1 MSKTFRDW
9 SLDQA
14 LLLPPSVHD
23 FVRPD
28 HLSRFVIALVREEL
42 DLAAIFASYR
52 GEQGQP
58 PYHPA
63 MMVALLL
70 YAYAVGLYSSRR
82 IAKAC
87 AERVDFMAI
96 VALDAP
102 DFRTISEF
110 RRRHLTA
117 LSGLFV
123 QVLQLCE
130 QAGHVNLGHV
140 ALDGTKI
147 KANASKHKAMSYER
161 MTKREAELA
170 AEVDRW
176 LKAAAA
182 ADAEE
187 DKAFGADKRGDELP
201 DWVANKQQRLAKI
214 REAKAALEAEA
225 KAKAE
230 AEKAAREKDEAHK
243 PRPGRKPAP
252 PSDAPQAKAQRNF
265 TDPESRILKTKDG
278 FIQGYNAQAAVDA
291 ARQVIVAHGLSN
303 AGNDQQQLS
312 PMLDAIEAN
321 TGERPDELSAD
332 AGYCSEANLECLDQK
347 RVSGYVA
354 TGRQKHGEA
363 AATGERAYRTGSR
376 LAAMATKLKRAGRRS
391 RYRLRKQ
398 VVEPV
403 FGQIKQA
410 RGFRQFLLRGVEKV
424 TAEWAMICTVH
435 NLLKLAKAAA

>member
-23 FVRPD
+23 FVPAG
-28 HLSRFVIALVREEL
+28 HLSRFIVALVSEEL
-42 DLAAIFASYR
+42 DLSPILASYK
-52 GEQGQP
+52 GEKGQP

-70 YAYAVGLYSSRR
+70 YGYAVGVYSSRR

-87 AERVDFMAI
+87 AERVDFMAV

-102 DFRTISEF
+102 DFRTVSEF
-110 RRRHLTA
+110 RRRHLAA

-123 QVLQLCE
+123 QVLRLCE
-130 QAGHVNLGHV
+130 QAGLVKLGHV

-170 AEVDRW
+170 AEVASW
-176 LKAAAA
+176 LAAAET

-201 DWVANKQQRLAKI
+201 DWVANKQKRLVKI

-230 AEKAAREKDEAHK
+230 AEKTAREKVAGDD
-243 PRPGRKPAP
+243 PRPGRKATP
-252 PSDAPQAKAQRNF
+252 PSDVPEAKAQRNF
-265 TDPESRILKTKDG
+265 TDPESRIMKTKDG

-291 ARQVIVAHGLSN
+291 ASQVIVAHGLSDV
-303 AGNDQQQLS
+303 GNDQQQFS

-321 TGERPDELSAD
+321 TGDLPDELSAD
-332 AGYCSEANLECLDQK
+332 AGYCSEANLERLEQK
-347 RVSGYVA
+347 QVSGYVA

-363 AATGERAYRTGSR
+363 AATGKRAYRTGSR
-376 LAAMATKLKRAGRRS
+376 LAAMATKLRRAGRRS

-410 RGFRQFLLRGVEKV
+410 RGFRQFLMRGIEKV
-424 TAEWAMICTVH
+424 TAEWAMICTAH